1 MQLDTLPN
9 DKAVGNDLCNSL
21 EPYLFEAGLD
31 PDNLNTERRI
41 IVDSL
46 MMYQVIDKRR
56 HELEELAKGVVLS
69 IMQVVYMFH
78 ESK

>member
-1 MQLDTLPN
+1 M
-9 DKAVGNDLCNSL
+9 VSNDLRMSL

-31 PDNLNTERRI
+31 PDNLNVERKI

-56 HELEELAKGVVLS
+56 YELDDLAKG
-69 IMQVVYMFH
+69 ICC
-78 ESK
+78 